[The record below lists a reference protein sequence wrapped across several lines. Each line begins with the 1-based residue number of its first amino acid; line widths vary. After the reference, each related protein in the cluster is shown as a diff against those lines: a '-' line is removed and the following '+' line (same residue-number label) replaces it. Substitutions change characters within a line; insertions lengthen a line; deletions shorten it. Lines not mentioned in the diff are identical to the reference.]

1 MTAESDSLA
10 RINEQL
16 RTADADTVIRTVL
29 ESTGLDDGVALTT
42 SFGIQSALMLHLVTR
57 HKPDIPVIWIDTG
70 YLPAETY
77 QYAQQLTERLGLNL
91 HVYQADVSAQR
102 VPLPLNPCPP
112 CPATARQHRRTD
124 AWTSGPLQLRWSSV
138 AGP

>member
-91 HVYQADVSAQR
+91 HVYQADVSAAR
-102 VPLPLNPCPP
+102 MEATRAPCGSPI
-112 CPATARQHRRTD
+112 A
-124 AWTSGPLQLRWSSV
+124 
-138 AGP
+138 